1 MRRRREAL
9 VTILFEAAATSTDTE
24 RWLASGWRE
33 SRLST
38 AGRRQAGELGE
49 RLADE
54 EIAAV
59 FCSDVPAAVETA
71 RIAFGGRGVGVFHD
85 WRLRECD
92 YGELTGEPVAR
103 VEQVRAR
110 YAYEPFPGGES
121 YADVVARTRS
131 FLGDLGSR
139 FAGRHVVVIGHQATK
154 IAFDCVLEGASL
166 PDLLAVPFRWRPGFR
181 YSLAVDR

>member
-1 MRRRREAL
+1 
-9 VTILFEAAATSTDTE
+9 VTILFEAVATSMDTE

-33 SRLST
+33 GPLST
-38 AGRRQAGELGE
+38 AGRRQAAQLGARRAE
-49 RLADE
+49 D

-59 FCSDVPAAVETA
+59 FCSDLPAAIETA
-71 RIAFGGRGVGVFHD
+71 RIAFGGRGIVVFHD

-92 YGELTGEPVAR
+92 FGELTGEPVAQ

-139 FAGRHVVVIGHQATK
+139 FAGRAVVVIGHQATK
-154 IAFDCVLEGASL
+154 IALDCVLEGAPL
-166 PDLLAVPFRWRPGFR
+166 ADLLTVPFRWRPGSR
-181 YSLAVDR
+181 YSLMVDA